1 MIKFFL
7 NFEPD
12 IPTLTHQHGIKP
24 FVRKDGKPG
33 MRKTR
38 ELESLEYLYRL
49 KLAKFAPPK
58 PITGPVALTTIWYF
72 NGGAKCAA
80 CRWRTK
86 KPDTDNLVKTLKDCM
101 TAAGFWKDDAQVCK
115 DCAIKMDLPSD
126 AKHGIVIDIMKLEP
140 NRKGK

>member
-38 ELESLEYLYRL
+38 ELEELEYKYKQ
-49 KLAKFAPPK
+49 KLAKFAPPS
-58 PITGPVALTTIWYF
+58 PISGPVMLTTMWYF
-72 NGGAKCAA
+72 NGGSKCSEV
-80 CRWRTK
+80 RWRTK
-86 KPDTDNLVKTLKDCM
+86 KPDADNLIKTLKDCM
-101 TAAGFWKDDAQVCK
+101 TAVGFWKDDAQCQDK
-115 DCAIKMDLPSD
+115 TYRMDVPEQL
-126 AKHGIVIDIMKLEP
+126 KHGIVIDIMELEP

>member
-1 MIKFFL
+1 MIRFFL

-49 KLAKFAPPK
+49 KLAKFAPPS
-58 PITGPVALTTIWYF
+58 PISGPVMLTTMWYF
-72 NGGAKCAA
+72 NGGSKCSEV
-80 CRWRTK
+80 RWRTK
-86 KPDTDNLVKTLKDCM
+86 KPDADNLIKTLKDCM
-101 TAAGFWKDDAQVCK
+101 TAVGFWKDDAQCQDK
-115 DCAIKMDLPSD
+115 TYRMDVPEQL
-126 AKHGIVIDIMKLEP
+126 KHGIVIDIMELEP